1 MYPMRCSPL
10 RNKRPS
16 ALVILMAMG
25 EIDITDFLSFVGVFG
40 TTCETPPQT
49 SDRAVLVTL
58 YNATDGP
65 NWVNSENWLT
75 DAPLGD
81 WYGVDTDDSERV
93 VCLRFAGRWNIDTRT
108 NELPECDLVHMKTAY

>member
-1 MYPMRCSPL
+1 MPI
-10 RNKRPS
+10 NN
-16 ALVILMAMG
+16 ALMDMDGNG

-58 YNATDGP
+58 YNATGRSQLDQQRELAYRCSARGL
-65 NWVNSENWLT
+65 VT
-75 DAPLGD
+75 
-81 WYGVDTDDSERV
+81 GVDTDDSERV

-108 NELPECDLVHMKTAY
+108 NELPECNLVHMKTAY

>member
-1 MYPMRCSPL
+1 
-10 RNKRPS
+10 
-16 ALVILMAMG
+16 MAMG